1 MVADLIALQEE
12 QIDFSKPIT
21 LFDPVH
27 TWKKKT
33 FQDYTVEELLKPIF
47 IGGKLVYEVPTI
59 EQSRTYC
66 AQQIEKLWD
75 EVLRFENPQEYYV
88 DLSLKLWNMKQSLLQ
103 DSGKC

>member
-1 MVADLIALQEE
+1 MFL
-12 QIDFSKPIT
+12 
-21 LFDPVH
+21 
-27 TWKKKT
+27 
-33 FQDYTVEELLKPIF
+33 DYTVEELLKPIF